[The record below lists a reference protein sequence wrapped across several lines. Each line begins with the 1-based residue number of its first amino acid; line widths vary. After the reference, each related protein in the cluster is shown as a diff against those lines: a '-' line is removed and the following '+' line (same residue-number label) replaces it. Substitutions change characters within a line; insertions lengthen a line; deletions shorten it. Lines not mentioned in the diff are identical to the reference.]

1 VGNLAAET
9 LSWLESRNPD
19 QPEFQQAAREIVHDV
34 ETLVDESTEYRE
46 AKVLERLLEPDR
58 VLSFRVVW
66 EKDSGEL
73 AVNRGYRVQTSNALG
88 PYKGGLRFHPSV
100 NESIFKF
107 LGLEQTL
114 KNSLTNL
121 PIGSGK
127 GGADFN
133 PKDASD
139 SEIRRF
145 CQAFMSELV
154 HHIGPETD
162 VPAGDIGV
170 GAREVGYLFG
180 RYKQLRR
187 SFDGVLTGKPLGF
200 GGSELRVEATG
211 FGVVHFADAAL
222 AFADEKLSGRRCAVS
237 GAGNVARYCA
247 LKLLEQDCA
256 VISLSNSRG
265 VLVAEDGLSRSLV
278 ERLADNS
285 AGLEELA
292 EEFGYEFREEG
303 KPWELECELAFPC
316 ATQNELT
323 EDDAKLLT
331 ENGCGWVVE
340 GANMPCTQEAID
352 LFRDRGVTVCP
363 GKAANAGGVVVSAL
377 EMSQNAYFQRWSRGE
392 VEKLL
397 KQTMEAI
404 HDRCAKHLDEDER
417 DYVRAANRAGFVPVA
432 EALVAQGA

>member
-1 VGNLAAET
+1 MGSLAAET
-9 LSWLESRNPD
+9 LSWLENRNPD
-19 QPEFQQAAREIVHDV
+19 QLEFQQAAREIVQDV
-34 ETLVDESTEYRE
+34 ETLVEESRDYRE

-100 NESIFKF
+100 NESILKF

-114 KNSLTNL
+114 KNSLTEL

-127 GGADFN
+127 GGADFD
-133 PKDASD
+133 PKNASD

-170 GAREVGYLFG
+170 GGREVGYLFG

-187 SFDGVLTGKPLGF
+187 SFDGGLTGKPLGF

-211 FGVVHFADAAL
+211 FGVVHFANAAL
-222 AFADEKLSGRRCAVS
+222 ALAEQELKGSRCAVS

-247 LKLLEQDCA
+247 LKLLEQDCT

-265 VLVAEDGLSRSLV
+265 VLIAEDGLSRSLV
-278 ERLADNS
+278 ERLAES
-285 AGLEELA
+285 TAGLQELA
-292 EEFGYEFREEG
+292 EEFGHEFREKE
-303 KPWELECELAFPC
+303 KPWALECDLAFPC
-316 ATQNELT
+316 ATQNELA
-323 EDDAKLLT
+323 EEDAKLLAET
-331 ENGCGWVVE
+331 GCRWVVE

-352 LFRDRGVTVCP
+352 LFRERGVTVCP

-404 HDRCAKHLDEDER
+404 HKRCANYLDEEER
-417 DYVRAANRAGFVPVA
+417 DYVRAANRAGFVRVA